1 MRFPHANN
9 EEMDDRD
16 FVARWAA
23 WFAGPSAPGL
33 VDARE
38 SVPML
43 HSTVALQTLL
53 DQGRGHGLD
62 ALCRK
67 IVRPPYRNTMHAT
80 AVFMAANKHLLVETE
95 AVNPTTGKRVKGATL
110 SALGLELLSG
120 VTDDEVA
127 MRDAEAAIESDV
139 DIETRP
145 REFSTL
151 VARAPAAPDAQP
163 PAPVAERRIVDR
175 DGLIAALVDEIERD
189 PYQAH
194 YRLGPVGTPLTGWS
208 ERLRG
213 YFWPS
218 PALGFA
224 RTMSDLSPLLDD
236 GRTLAE
242 ALRPWDKPTQL
253 LAVAFAQRVFRWG
266 GVPQREVIWETVDRV
281 IQSAINSPI
290 EGAPMNSGWT
300 KVAAFST
307 AHLEGVDGSQA
318 IWDSRVSWSLVRRI
332 DRILC
337 RAGWSEVPTWLQ
349 HIGKVGGRGGTRWK
363 VPVRLTWPNAYANWS
378 SQFAASCLIREIRDH
393 LNMQGLLAPQPT
405 GSTGAW
411 TVRAVEMVLFMDGY

>member
-16 FVARWAA
+16 FMARWAA
-23 WFAGPSAPGL
+23 WFAGPGAPGL
-33 VDARE
+33 IDARQ
-38 SVPML
+38 PIPRL
-43 HSTVALQTLL
+43 HSPVSLQKLL

-95 AVNPTTGKRVKGATL
+95 TTNPATGKPVKGVLL
-110 SALGLELLSG
+110 SPLGLELLSG
-120 VTDDEVA
+120 ITGDESA

-145 REFSTL
+145 QEFSTL
-151 VARAPAAPDAQP
+151 VARTAAAPDAQL
-163 PAPVAERRIVDR
+163 PAPIAERIVDR
-175 DGLIAALVDEIERD
+175 VGLIAALVDEVERD
-189 PYQAH
+189 SYQAH
-194 YRLGPVGTPLTGWS
+194 YRLRPVGTPLTGWS

-218 PALGFA
+218 PAFGFV
-224 RTMSDLSPLLDD
+224 RTMSELAPLLAE

-242 ALRPWDKPTQL
+242 ALRPWDKPTEL
-253 LAVAFAQRVFRWG
+253 LSVAFAQQVFRWG
-266 GVPQREVIWETVDRV
+266 GVPQREVTWETVDRV
-281 IQSAINSPI
+281 IQSAINSRI

-307 AHLEGVDGSQA
+307 AHLEGVDRSQA

-337 RAGWSEVPTWLQ
+337 KAGWREVPMWLQ

-363 VPVRLTWPNAYANWS
+363 APVTLTWPNAYASWR
-378 SQFAASCLIREIRDH
+378 SQIAASCLIREIRNQ
-393 LNMQGLLAPQPT
+393 LNKQGLLAPQPT